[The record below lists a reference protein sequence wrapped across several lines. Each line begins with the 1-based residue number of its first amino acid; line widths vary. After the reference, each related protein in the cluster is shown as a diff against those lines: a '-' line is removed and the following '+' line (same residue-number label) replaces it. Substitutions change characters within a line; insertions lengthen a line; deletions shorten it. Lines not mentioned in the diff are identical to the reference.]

1 MSKRIG
7 LLYFSPTGT
16 TKKICQAV
24 ALGMGA
30 GDAKV
35 MDITCPGSREEMTSR
50 PEPFMAGVDHVIVG
64 APVYF
69 GKLPAP
75 VRECLGA
82 IKGIGKQASALV
94 VYGNR
99 DYGAAL
105 RQMAEILLK
114 NGFHLFAAG
123 AFIGQH
129 SYSDIV
135 PVAIGRPDTADIEN
149 AFRLG
154 RNSAR
159 AARRLS
165 ITDIP
170 SQADFFSRSKRSR
183 PLKPVF
189 ISERCIQCGICADRC
204 PMGIL
209 TPGTGA
215 YLSRAAQILCIG
227 CMACVF
233 HCEQKARKAT
243 TNLPMKLATKY
254 ILRKAAKERKEPLVI

>member
-35 MDITCPGSREEMTSR
+35 MDITRPACREEMTSR

-75 VRECLGA
+75 VRECLA
-82 IKGIGKQASALV
+82 SIKGIGKGASALV

-105 RQMAEILLK
+105 GQMAEILLK
-114 NGFHLFAAG
+114 NGFNLFAAG

-135 PVAIGRPDTADIEN
+135 PVAIGRPDSADIEN
-149 AFRLG
+149 AFRMG
-154 RNSAR
+154 RNSAS

-165 ITDIP
+165 LTDIP
-170 SQADFFSRSKRSR
+170 VQADFFSRSKRNR

-209 TPGTGA
+209 APGSGA
-215 YLSRAAQILCIG
+215 YLSREVQAFCIG
-227 CMACVF
+227 CMACVS
-233 HCEQKARKAT
+233 HCEQKARRAT
-243 TNLPMKLATKY
+243 TNVPMKIVTKY
-254 ILRKAAKERKEPLVI
+254 ILGKAAKDRKEPLVI